1 MLLLLL
7 MLLLSSIIDG
17 NKSFIVMVNY
27 NLRNKTNKAKTKTS
41 ALWFAIH
48 MAF

>member
-1 MLLLLL
+1 LL
-7 MLLLSSIIDG
+7 LLLSSIIDV

-41 ALWFAIH
+41 AL
-48 MAF
+48 